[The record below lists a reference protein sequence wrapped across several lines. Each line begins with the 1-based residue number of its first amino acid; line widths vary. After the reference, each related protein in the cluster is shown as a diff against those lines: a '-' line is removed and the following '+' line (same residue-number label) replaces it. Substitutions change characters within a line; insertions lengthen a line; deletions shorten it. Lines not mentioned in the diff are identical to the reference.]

1 MTCPPFR
8 HCVFPRS
15 ARRAGG
21 AVVLAAI
28 LPGWAAAQT
37 GAIPETPAVPG
48 SAMLQMLLGLALVI
62 GLLFVGAYLLRRLNG
77 GKAFGNTGPLRV
89 VGGLLYLT
97 GALIMTANLWLTVT
111 RGEPKA
117 AANVAAAPAE

>member
-48 SAMLQMLLGLALVI
+48 SAMLQIDEADAALA
-62 GLLFVGAYLLRRLNG
+62 ARL
-77 GKAFGNTGPLRV
+77 AQ
-89 VGGLLYLT
+89 
-97 GALIMTANLWLTVT
+97 
-111 RGEPKA
+111 
-117 AANVAAAPAE
+117 AAAPFGKRFAPCAR